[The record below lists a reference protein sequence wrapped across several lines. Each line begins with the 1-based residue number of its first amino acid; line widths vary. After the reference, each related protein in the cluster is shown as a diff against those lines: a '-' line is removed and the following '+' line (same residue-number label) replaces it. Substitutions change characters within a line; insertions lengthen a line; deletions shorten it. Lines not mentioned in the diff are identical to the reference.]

1 MSIKEPR
8 KIQKADL
15 REQIE
20 DELLHY
26 IRQMDFKISTKLPR
40 EEELA
45 RMLGVSRITLR
56 SVLEEFAVKGMIFR
70 KHGKGTF
77 VNRNFFEMKVSFNP
91 VMHFV
96 DVIKQSGYEPKVE
109 VIGRR
114 VEKADRDIS
123 EKLQIEEHAPVY
135 VFEKVF
141 YADNQICAITRDYIS
156 QAYLG
161 DFSEEEFL
169 KCSESVYYLIYE
181 KKAQKIGWNQVELN
195 AVYSQECDWINAILE
210 EKNIS
215 PRAFLLLQG
224 VEFDYEE
231 EPAILSLEYID
242 TSILKFSQIRK
253 RIIQYDTLS

>member
-1 MSIKEPR
+1 MSINEPR
-8 KIQKADL
+8 KIQKSDL

-26 IRQMDFKISTKLPR
+26 IRQMDFNISTKLPR

-91 VMHFV
+91 VMHFT
-96 DVIKQSGYEPKVE
+96 DVIVQSGYEPKVE
-109 VIGRR
+109 VIGKRM
-114 VEKADRDIS
+114 EKADAEIAP
-123 EKLQIEEHAPVY
+123 KLQIEENEPIY
-135 VFEKVF
+135 VFEKIF
-141 YADNQICAITRDYIS
+141 YANKQICAITRDYIA
-156 QAYLG
+156 QKYLG
-161 DFSEEEFL
+161 EFTEEEFHR
-169 KCSESVYYLIYE
+169 CSESVYYLIYE
-181 KKAQKIGWNQVELN
+181 KKAQKIGWNQVEIN
-195 AVYSQECDWINAILE
+195 AVYSQECDWIRKILE
-210 EKNIS
+210 EKKIS

-224 VEFDYEE
+224 IEFDYEE
-231 EPAILSLEYID
+231 QPAILSLEYID

-253 RIIQYDTLS
+253 RIIQYDATS